1 MPTEYGPQ
9 ADPTATGSF
18 FVAQDGT
25 IKKPAVIGTP
35 ATSLRS
41 LTRSGVSA
49 GGAVGLLLMISLLVL
64 FLRSD
69 KRSPKKKSKK
79 SGNGYGKR

>member
-41 LTRSGVSA
+41 LTRSGVSV
-49 GGAVGLLLMISLLVL
+49 GGAVG
-64 FLRSD
+64 FF
-69 KRSPKKKSKK
+69 
-79 SGNGYGKR
+79 